1 MKIEIKHRHTSN
13 VIFTGSA
20 ENLRSANLRS
30 ANLSGADLSGADLYG
45 ANLSG
50 ANLYGANL
58 YGANLYGANLSG
70 ADLQSANLQSAIL
83 RSADLY
89 GANLRSAD
97 LSGANLQSA
106 NLSGAD
112 LEKAVSQRTIV
123 AKGDLIGYK
132 KLVGG
137 VIAKLKIPA
146 KARRLGGLTGRK
158 CRAEYAKVIEGT
170 GYTSAYGPKTL
181 YRPGKIVRPDSFDP
195 DPLNVCSHGIHF
207 YITRAE
213 AEAH

>member
-30 ANLSGADLSGADLYG
+30 ANLSGADLSGA
-45 ANLSG
+45 
-50 ANLYGANL
+50 NLYGANL

-70 ADLQSANLQSAIL
+70 ADLQSANL
-83 RSADLY
+83 RSADLQ
-89 GANLRSAD
+89 SAD

>member
-1 MKIEIKHRHTSN
+1 MTFLRAGVYCLHETKVSFQSIIPNMKIEIKHRHTSN

-50 ANLYGANL
+50 AN
-58 YGANLYGANLSG
+58 
-70 ADLQSANLQSAIL
+70 
-83 RSADLY
+83 
-89 GANLRSAD
+89 